1 MGWRALRIVPA
12 RRTLEGFASGS
23 AFFSAG
29 RIIKQRVPDRG
40 WQQLTLDKSTS
51 SGVRCARQ
59 PANRSEMTMPSALA
73 AVAWRGVAFGF
84 FPRGFPSTVTENY
97 LPYVQWTALSLLTG
111 RVQSVLA
118 TQAALFTVGL
128 GSGAIPMAAAIQWVL
143 KDGIGDAGAI
153 AYAAA
158 VNTRFDAD
166 AKRYRFQA
174 TCALT
179 LADFMAVCMPLAPQ
193 YFLVMASTSR
203 WSFRPQALRL
213 CKPRKHRSL

>member
-1 MGWRALRIVPA
+1 
-12 RRTLEGFASGS
+12 
-23 AFFSAG
+23 
-29 RIIKQRVPDRG
+29 
-40 WQQLTLDKSTS
+40 
-51 SGVRCARQ
+51 
-59 PANRSEMTMPSALA
+59 MPSALA
-73 AVAWRGVAFGF
+73 AFAWRGVTFGF
-84 FPRGFPSTVTENY
+84 FPRGFPQAVTENY

-128 GSGAIPMAAAIQWVL
+128 GAGAIPMAAAIQWVL

-179 LADFMAVCMPLAPQ
+179 LADFMAVCMPLVPQ
-193 YFLVMASTSR
+193 HFLVMASASR
-203 WSFRPQALRL
+203 
-213 CKPRKHRSL
+213 